1 MFGDDP
7 DFRVFDEFMN
17 SIRDEFRGT
26 NESNKQ
32 VVESK
37 KDEIKRIK
45 EFFKNKR
52 KELIA
57 REKELKNV

>member
-1 MFGDDP
+1 MFSDDP
-7 DFRVFDEFMN
+7 DFKVFDEFMN

-26 NESNKQ
+26 NDDKR

-52 KELIA
+52 KELVA